1 MKYNIDKTVL
11 LNYHVLSQCYIQYLY
26 RERKESSRIYNC
38 QNIRTVILPSRN
50 TIVFL
55 DDDGDMIAFS
65 SDDELLMGLA
75 LVKDDTCRVYIKRE

>member
-1 MKYNIDKTVL
+1 MSTVL

-26 RERKESSRIYNC
+26 RERKDSSRIYNC
-38 QNIRTVILPSRN
+38 QNIRTVILASRN
-50 TIVFL
+50 IILFFWTLSL

>member
-1 MKYNIDKTVL
+1 MSTIL
-11 LNYHVLSQCYIQYLY
+11 LNYHVSSQCYIQYLY
-26 RERKESSRIYNC
+26 RERKDSSRIYNC

-50 TIVFL
+50 IIVFL